1 MSFIF
6 GKFHLKMSILLTESQ
21 QLKCSQVLYP
31 LFQRRRFSYQTNALF
46 SGDHLRGELFT
57 GEKSR
62 TATHLINIL
71 GIYPFLRG
79 RDWRSTVRFSRTER
93 AADYRKQLHATP
105 SFDLGR
111 ATETR
116 HARQTRLYRTRDA
129 SRAGADRS
137 LERDNAPRRTGITI
151 DRMSSAS

>member
-1 MSFIF
+1 MIKIVRSLFSNNYHYYTHTRPLYKLIMSFIF
-6 GKFHLKMSILLTESQ
+6 GNFHFKVRSSLFTESL
-21 QLKCSQVLYP
+21 QLKYSQVLYP
-31 LFQRRRFSYQTNALF
+31 LFQRRRLSYQTNALF

-62 TATHLINIL
+62 TTTHLINIL

-105 SFDLGR
+105 SYDLER

-116 HARQTRLYRTRDA
+116 HAR
-129 SRAGADRS
+129 
-137 LERDNAPRRTGITI
+137 
-151 DRMSSAS
+151 